1 MNEKKKKKGIKAKEI
16 ALMLQSES
24 ISRADAA
31 TILSVSIGTI
41 SNYVKKGLLFPIKLG
56 KTKQSPTYFK
66 RDEVLKLRG
75 FEIKE
80 NAFQR

>member
-1 MNEKKKKKGIKAKEI
+1 MNANLEKKGIKAKEI

-41 SNYVKKGLLFPIKLG
+41 
-56 KTKQSPTYFK
+56 
-66 RDEVLKLRG
+66 
-75 FEIKE
+75 
-80 NAFQR
+80 